1 MTSFHITT
9 NKNASDKYYDE
20 YAKRVADGLRA
31 KHEELK
37 SEYKPISAGGIKV
50 DNSKLKS
57 VLDDIKREKRNK
69 NILDGAVTLAGTAAL
84 AYGAKKLYDRH
95 KRNKQKKQEGAA

>member
-1 MTSFHITT
+1 MNFNVFIK
-9 NKNASDKYYDE
+9 KNASDKYYDE
-20 YAKRVADGLRA
+20 YTKGFADKQRA

-37 SEYKPISAGGIKV
+37 SQYKPISAGGIKV